1 MPETIVTAPDG
12 KEIHF
17 PEGMSNDDISRA
29 MASAYPDKSSWV
41 YRGGQ
46 LMNAVKNGAEGVLDS
61 FGNLPSNVV
70 NLGKAMGGMGAA
82 GLNAVSGG
90 RMGVSAADQ
99 GWEGSAFNTHG
110 GIFGTDSPLR
120 DVVAKTG
127 QESGFTDNAK
137 YAPTDLQGR
146 AITFGGNVL
155 GGGGV
160 TPVGLENGVLRAIA
174 SGAGRAA
181 LPAAGA
187 FAGSEIAHAV
197 APDSQTAQLIG
208 SLAGGIGGG
217 GLHAAVIPTSAD
229 TARTILGQITPDQAA
244 KAKALMSSGRV
255 TAPEAVAYL
264 TGNTAGP
271 KIQRTLEGTQGG
283 ANVLGPYMAERT
295 PQNAG
300 DVSNVM
306 DMISPD
312 MGLRDPR
319 TTGTNV
325 VQAAQDAV
333 GSAKQSRTAA
343 SSPFYQA
350 AEKDRLPTQTA
361 LDTATALGQ
370 AAVKAGT
377 QTDIGKALMGLYQ
390 KVTPNGR
397 LETRVPVL
405 DNIYKETRDAM
416 ALPSDNTNAQLAS
429 VVSQVNNQNKVLG
442 NALMQNP
449 NIAQG
454 RQMYQ
459 YMSRNTVDPVMNS
472 PVGGLADIG
481 DLAKLSPE
489 AAYKGVSDQLVPPQP
504 TGLMDP
510 ANTAYTAA
518 QLKAQAPNALPDFA
532 RQHIQAA
539 WDNANKYIR
548 GETPQFSGARFAQ
561 AIAGNDQQAANLD
574 ALVRA
579 SAGDAAAD
587 GLKTALDTMKAQ
599 STRLGEGSPTA
610 LNIQTMKDLG
620 SGGISTVA
628 KPKAALN
635 DFIAQLRLAKNSG
648 ELAKA
653 ITSPDG
659 ITQLQMISQTRGQ
672 KLPEA
677 LKYGVRPGIAYRLG
691 QSASDQ
697 TGDAIP

>member
-17 PEGMSNDDISRA
+17 PEGMSNEDITKA
-29 MASAYPDKSSWV
+29 MASAYPDKTSWG

-46 LMNAVKNGAEGVLDS
+46 LVNSVKQGAEGLLDS

-70 NLGKAMGGMGAA
+70 NLGKAVGGMGAA

-90 RMGVSAADQ
+90 RLGYTPAELADKTNPLNTVDGV
-99 GWEGSAFNTHG
+99 
-110 GIFGTDSPLR
+110 FGTDSGLR
-120 DVVAKTG
+120 DAVAKAG
-127 QESGFTDNAK
+127 ESSGFTDNAK
-137 YAPTDLQGR
+137 YAPTDFQGR

-160 TPVGLENGVLRAIA
+160 TPVGLENGVIRALA
-174 SGAGRAA
+174 TGAGRAL
-181 LPAAGA
+181 LPSAGA
-187 FAGSEIAHAV
+187 FAGSEAARAL
-197 APDSQTAQLIG
+197 APDSQTAQVIG
-208 SLAGGIGGG
+208 SLAGGVAGG

-229 TARTILGQITPDQAA
+229 TARTILGKLTPEQASQ
-244 KAKALMSSGRV
+244 AKALMSSGRV

-271 KIQRTLEGTQGG
+271 KIQRTLEGTSGG

-295 PQNAG
+295 PQNAA
-300 DVSNVM
+300 DVANVM
-306 DMISPD
+306 DAISPD
-312 MGLRDPR
+312 MGVRNPR
-319 TTGTNV
+319 ATGTNV
-325 VQAAQDAV
+325 VQAAQDAIAA
-333 GSAKQSRTAA
+333 AKQQRPAA
-343 SSPFYQA
+343 ASPFYQA
-350 AEKDRLPTQTA
+350 AENERLPTQTA

-370 AAVKAGT
+370 AALKAGT
-377 QTDIGKALMGLYQ
+377 QTDIGKALMGLYR
-390 KVTPNGR
+390 KVTPGNR

-442 NALMQNP
+442 NALLQNP

-454 RQMYQ
+454 RQIYQ
-459 YMSRNTVDPVMNS
+459 DMSRNVVDPVVNS
-472 PVGGLADIG
+472 PVGGLAGVG
-481 DLAKLSPE
+481 DLKAITPE
-489 AAYKGVSDQLVPPQP
+489 AAYKGAADQLVPPQP
-504 TGLMDP
+504 MGTTDP
-510 ANTAYTAA
+510 ANIAYTAA

-587 GLKTALDTMKAQ
+587 GLQKALETMKAQ

-610 LNIQTMKDLG
+610 LNQQTMKY
-620 SGGISTVA
+620 A
-628 KPKAALN
+628 
-635 DFIAQLRLAKNSG
+635 
-648 ELAKA
+648 
-653 ITSPDG
+653 
-659 ITQLQMISQTRGQ
+659 
-672 KLPEA
+672 
-677 LKYGVRPGIAYRLG
+677 VRPGIAYTLG

-697 TGDAIP
+697 SAGASP